1 MMDTAKIIETGE
13 FSYSMC
19 IGSVKRALDERY
31 RLSKRKETLTKELL
45 ESQSLYVNMLDAQK
59 LLSAISDENT
69 ESSYQILRRYV

>member
-1 MMDTAKIIETGE
+1 MSIMDTAKIIETGE

-45 ESQSLYVNMLDAQK
+45 EFPMKIRRKRL
-59 LLSAISDENT
+59 T
-69 ESSYQILRRYV
+69 ILQVW